1 MIYAIDFGTSNSLLG
16 AAADKG
22 VLHGP
27 IPLDPDAKDP
37 TILRSIMFF
46 PDGAQAFFGAKAI
59 EEYVRHGQDER
70 GGRLIRSVKKFL
82 PQQSFSGTTIGG
94 KTALLEEI
102 IGIFLGEMRRR
113 ANAHFGQD
121 VTRVVLGRPAR
132 FAEDEASDKHAE
144 KKLQRAAALA
154 GFTDITFCPE
164 PIAAAYEFK
173 STLRDEKTVLVTDFG
188 GGTSDFTVVRLR
200 PLPHAFDPADVL
212 SMGGLSIAGD
222 ALDGAL
228 MRKGIS
234 RHFGATVQYKVP
246 FGSNVLTMPTHLME
260 KICSP
265 ADISILRERDTVEFF
280 RDVQRWSLTDED
292 RQRMDQLFTLIND
305 HIGFAV
311 FEEIE
316 RTKITLGMKAKD
328 TFSFEHGDIA
338 IEERISAKDFEG
350 YTAERV
356 ERILTTLDETV
367 KKAGLENGDI
377 DLICATGGTAKVPAI
392 MRGLEQRFGA
402 SKVRQ
407 HRHFHSVVEG
417 LSRFADSLPRR

>member
-27 IPLDPDAKDP
+27 PLDPDAKDP

-82 PQQSFSGTTIGG
+82 PKQRFSGTTIGG
-94 KTALLEEI
+94 KTALLEES
-102 IGIFLGEMRRR
+102 IGIFLDEMRSR
-113 ANAHFGQD
+113 ANAHFGKD
-121 VTRVVLGRPAR
+121 VTRVVLGQPAR

-173 STLRDEKTVLVTDFG
+173 STLRDEKQAVTDLG
-188 GGTSDFTVVRLR
+188 GPRFYRGTPAAF
-200 PLPHAFDPADVL
+200 PAFDPADVL

-292 RQRMDQLFTLIND
+292 RQRMDQLFTLIID

-311 FEEIE
+311 FEEIG

-350 YTAERV
+350 YTAGGWNGFSP
-356 ERILTTLDETV
+356 TLDETV

-392 MRGLEQRFGA
+392 MRGLEQRLALA
-402 SKVRQ
+402 SAATPA
-407 HRHFHSVVEG
+407 FP
-417 LSRFADSLPRR
+417 FRR